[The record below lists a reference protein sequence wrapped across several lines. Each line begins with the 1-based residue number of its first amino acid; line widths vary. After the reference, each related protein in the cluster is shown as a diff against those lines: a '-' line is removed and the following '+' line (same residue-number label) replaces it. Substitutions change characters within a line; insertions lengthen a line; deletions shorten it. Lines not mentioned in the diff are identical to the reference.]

1 MFRDK
6 ARLLGFAPENGML
19 VLAYGRATLY
29 ERDGAFQLYCDYMR
43 PFGAGAAQMAFD
55 ALKKKLSAE
64 GLFDAD
70 HNVRCRLCRS
80 VSGWSHPKPVRHC
93 RM

>member
-1 MFRDK
+1 MFANYAND
-6 ARLLGFAPENGML
+6 LLFEPENGMA
-19 VLAYGRATLY
+19 VIVRCSVSLY

-64 GLFDAD
+64 GLFDAE
-70 HNVRCRLCRS
+70 HKRPL
-80 VSGWSHPKPVRHC
+80 PP
-93 RM
+93 MPAT